1 MQHPSCRATKI
12 SQALALLDFEA
23 KPWLQSHAWHTS
35 ASLQDMRALLL
46 DLKQATGAQSLGHG
60 SICDRLKIGYMGSV
74 ATSHG
79 KAQQLASHQLCTR
92 RNTELE
98 PSGPTIC
105 AAQPGTT
112 FVIQD
117 LYYNLEQ
124 RRKVYVQ
131 PVPIQYEIPLHRVS
145 VHACMHVSLQAL
157 GTGAEEYA
165 RILDL
170 VGKSAISRPDVAFS
184 CKKQV

>member
-1 MQHPSCRATKI
+1 MQHPSCRATKT
-12 SQALALLDFEA
+12 SQALALLGFEA

-60 SICDRLKIGYMGSV
+60 SICDRLKIGYMGRV

-79 KAQQLASHQLCTR
+79 KAQQLASHQLCTC

-131 PVPIQYEIPLHRVS
+131 PVPYSMRIRFIGYLCM
-145 VHACMHVSLQAL
+145 HACMCPCRHWAQ
-157 GTGAEEYA
+157 GQ
-165 RILDL
+165 
-170 VGKSAISRPDVAFS
+170 KSMRASWTL
-184 CKKQV
+184 

>member
-1 MQHPSCRATKI
+1 MKKCLLSSVAAPIAGRGLWCSYASAMQHPSCRATKI

-105 AAQPGTT
+105 AAQPGTY
-112 FVIQD
+112 ICD
-117 LYYNLEQ
+117 SG
-124 RRKVYVQ
+124 
-131 PVPIQYEIPLHRVS
+131 S
-145 VHACMHVSLQAL
+145 VL
-157 GTGAEEYA
+157 
-165 RILDL
+165 
-170 VGKSAISRPDVAFS
+170 
-184 CKKQV
+184 

>member
-1 MQHPSCRATKI
+1 MQHPSCRATKT
-12 SQALALLDFEA
+12 SQALALLGSEA

-46 DLKQATGAQSLGHG
+46 DLKQAIGAHSLGHG

-79 KAQQLASHQLCTR
+79 KAQQVASHQLCTR

-131 PVPIQYEIPLHRVS
+131 PVPYSMRFRFIGYLC
-145 VHACMHVSLQAL
+145 VHACMCPCRHWAQ
-157 GTGAEEYA
+157 GQ
-165 RILDL
+165 
-170 VGKSAISRPDVAFS
+170 KSMRASWTL
-184 CKKQV
+184 

>member
-131 PVPIQYEIPLHRVS
+131 SVPYSMRFRFIGYLCM
-145 VHACMHVSLQAL
+145 HACMCPCRHWAQ
-157 GTGAEEYA
+157 G
-165 RILDL
+165 
-170 VGKSAISRPDVAFS
+170 
-184 CKKQV
+184 